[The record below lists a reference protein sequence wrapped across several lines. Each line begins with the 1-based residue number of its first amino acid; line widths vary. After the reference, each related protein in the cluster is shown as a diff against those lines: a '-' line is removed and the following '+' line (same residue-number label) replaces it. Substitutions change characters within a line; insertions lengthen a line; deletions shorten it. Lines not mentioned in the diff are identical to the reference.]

1 MLFYYIE
8 TELDLRP
15 IGWHDPAG
23 AVHAM
28 PVFARNSE
36 IARSKYNL
44 YLSEL
49 IAEKTGALLETFTL
63 ERIIVQTNMKQITL
77 LRFLRVYRGRGAFIF
92 FPHV

>member
-8 TELDLRP
+8 TEFDLRP
-15 IGWHDPAG
+15 ISWHDPAG
-23 AVHAM
+23 AMHAM

-36 IARSKYNL
+36 TARTKYNL

-63 ERIIVQTNMKQITL
+63 ERIIVQTKMKQITL
-77 LRFLRVYRGRGAFIF
+77 LSFLRAYRGRRAFIF
-92 FPHV
+92 FPLV